1 MRLVGERA
9 KSIQWKKFIRANR
22 TKHQSVRK
30 NALIVRFKIMND
42 NNRNEQAKPDYQIA
56 RTALLKAQTLYRPWE
71 SKYKDIDQV
80 IERLENWIMQK

>member
-1 MRLVGERA
+1 
-9 KSIQWKKFIRANR
+9 
-22 TKHQSVRK
+22 
-30 NALIVRFKIMND
+30 MND